1 MTLGSESSINAIN
14 GSERR
19 AVPLPKSFALKSML
33 HLHDLKH
40 NHHKQ
45 YYRFYAKL

>member
-14 GSERR
+14 GSEWR

-33 HLHDLKH
+33 HLHDLTITG
-40 NHHKQ
+40 NIIAVMQ
-45 YYRFYAKL
+45 NFR